1 MKVEGFNP
9 HYGQLRVIDGF
20 VKTNHKW
27 GIVSTGRQYGKSLL
41 AMNAMLYWLL
51 NNNKHKGCWIS
62 PIYKQCKKVFDE
74 LTEITNPVIKSANK
88 ADLIIEFIN
97 GSSLQFLSAD
107 SPDSI
112 RGFSFNYMVV
122 DEAAFIQQN
131 AFEQAILPTL
141 TALGK
146 KCLLIS
152 TPKGKNWFYNW
163 YLKGLG
169 DNTDFVSFKGIS
181 EDNPFADQA
190 FILECKASM
199 PPQIFQQEFLA
210 EFSDVASDVFT
221 NLDNVCIINEFTMAR
236 PNVQYYAGIDTG
248 LNSDYSVLVIMDE
261 SGRTVNI
268 DRINGLPLESIADR
282 FERVLQPYRCG
293 NILIETN
300 GIGQAMF
307 ELMRKK
313 LPKSVK
319 SFVMTNDSKQM
330 GIQKLIMGIQEQ
342 TFEFPS
348 RTLLPEFYNEF
359 EAFTYKQLGTGRI
372 QFTAPSG
379 MNDDIVIAT
388 MLANEARLTLRK
400 PMYVGRLAP
409 NPSSLNSFR

>member
-9 HYGQLRVIDGF
+9 HIGQLKVIDGF

-74 LTEITNPVIKSANK
+74 LTEITGPVIKSANK

-122 DEAAFIQQN
+122 DEAAFIQQS

-141 TALGK
+141 TAIGK

-163 YLKGLG
+163 YLKGTNN
-169 DNTDFVSFKGIS
+169 NTDFVSFKGIS
-181 EDNPFADQA
+181 EDNPFTDTA
-190 FILECKASM
+190 FIYECKSSM
-199 PPQIFQQEFLA
+199 PSSVFAQEFLA
-210 EFSDVASDVFT
+210 EFTDDGNDVFT
-221 NLDNVCIINEFTMAR
+221 NLDNVCIINEFQLAR
-236 PNVQYYAGIDTG
+236 PSISYYAGIDTG
-248 LNSDYSVLVIMDE
+248 LNNDYSVLHILDE
-261 SGRTVNI
+261 SGRTVKL
-268 DRINGLPLESIADR
+268 DRINGLPLESITQR
-282 FERVLQPYRCG
+282 FERILQPYGCR

-300 GIGQAMF
+300 GIGESMYQ
-307 ELMRKK
+307 LM
-313 LPKSVK
+313 KSRVPNVK
-319 SFVMTNDSKQM
+319 PFLMTNESKQQ
-330 GIQKLIMGIQEQ
+330 GIQQLIRGIQEQ
-342 TFEFPS
+342 IFEFPS
-348 RTLLPEFYNEF
+348 KELLPEFYNEF
-359 EAFTYKQLGTGRI
+359 AAFTYKQLGTGRL
-372 QFTAPSG
+372 QFGAPSG
-379 MNDDIVIAT
+379 YHDDIVIAT
-388 MLANEARLTLRK
+388 MLANEARTK
-400 PMYVGRLAP
+400 SHVKKSIYIGKYA
-409 NPSSLNSFR
+409 

>member
-9 HYGQLRVIDGF
+9 HIGQLRVIDGF

-41 AMNAMLYWLL
+41 ATNAMLYWLL

-74 LTEITNPVIKSANK
+74 LVEITSPVIKSSNK
-88 ADLIIEFIN
+88 SDLIIEFIN

-112 RGFSFNYMVV
+112 RGFSFHYMVI
-122 DEAAFIQQN
+122 DEAAFIQQS

-163 YLKGLG
+163 FLKGLS

-181 EDNPFADQA
+181 EDNPFTDTA
-190 FILECKASM
+190 FIYECKSSM
-199 PPQIFQQEFLA
+199 PSSVFAQEFLA
-210 EFSDVASDVFT
+210 EFTDDGNDVFT
-221 NLDNVCIINEFTMAR
+221 NLDNVCIINEFQLAR
-236 PNVQYYAGIDTG
+236 PSISYYAGIDTG
-248 LNSDYSVLVIMDE
+248 LNSDFSVLVILDE
-261 SGRTVNI
+261 RGRAVKI
-268 DRINGLPLESIADR
+268 DRVNGLPLESISQR
-282 FERVLQPYRCG
+282 FERLLLSYGCRGVY
-293 NILIETN
+293 IETN
-300 GIGQAMF
+300 GIGESMYQ
-307 ELMRKK
+307 LIKPRV
-313 LPKSVK
+313 PNVK
-319 SFVMTNDSKQM
+319 PYVMTNESKQQ
-330 GIQKLIMGIQEQ
+330 GIQQLILGIQEQ

-348 RTLLPEFYNEF
+348 KELMPEFYDEF
-359 EAFTYKQLGTGRI
+359 AAFTYKQLGTGRL
-372 QFTAPSG
+372 QFGAPSG
-379 MNDDIVIAT
+379 YHDDVVIAT
-388 MLANEARLTLRK
+388 MLANEARTK
-400 PMYVGRLAP
+400 MAVKKQIYIGRYA
-409 NPSSLNSFR
+409 